1 MWESVNNK
9 FWLYI
14 DSNVSK
20 RVPSSLIVEG
30 FVLVLGVHVTS
41 EDALTECLA
50 TLDACHNHPKAF
62 TIAAGGLYCN
72 KADLTASIAAEAPSP
87 YVKVDCSLPHG
98 LHTQWHAP
106 LHGRAMLQQEARI
119 TEKLATLM
127 TGQPIGR
134 LQTPDVDPN
143 THETQVEEEHLP
155 VGILPDPVEPI
166 PIPKPISK
174 QARLKGE
181 K

>member
-20 RVPSSLIVEG
+20 RVPNGLIVEG

-41 EDALTECLA
+41 EDALIECLA
-50 TLDACHNHPKAF
+50 TLDVCHNHPKAF
-62 TIAAGGLYCN
+62 TLAAGGLYCN
-72 KADLTASIAAEAPSP
+72 KYDITAFPPEAPSP
-87 YVKVDCSLPHG
+87 YAKVDCLLPHG

-106 LHGRAMLQQEARI
+106 LHERPMLLQEARI

-127 TGQPIGR
+127 TGHQIAR
-134 LQTPDVDPN
+134 LQFHDVDSKMKRIEGHPSI
-143 THETQVEEEHLP
+143 
-155 VGILPDPVEPI
+155 GILPNPPHTES
-166 PIPKPISK
+166 IS
-174 QARLKGE
+174 
-181 K
+181 